1 MNITSN
7 VINVILCIV
16 LIVFLIVFY
25 TIGFSLDSPKLSK
38 ILSILEKINN
48 HYDNNNY

>member
-16 LIVFLIVFY
+16 LIVFFDRVLYNWFFV
-25 TIGFSLDSPKLSK
+25 GFTETFKDF
-38 ILSILEKINN
+38 INTRKN
-48 HYDNNNY
+48 K